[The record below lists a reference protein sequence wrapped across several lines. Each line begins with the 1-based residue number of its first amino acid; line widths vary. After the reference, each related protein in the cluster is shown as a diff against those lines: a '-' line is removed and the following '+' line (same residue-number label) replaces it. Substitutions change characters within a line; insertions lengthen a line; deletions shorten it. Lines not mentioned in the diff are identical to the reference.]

1 MSEKELIRQ
10 INKLPA
16 EAQQEAVDFI
26 EFLSKKYDRPKRK
39 PASSLKKSILLSSFR
54 GMWKDQEDM
63 KDSTKWV
70 RELRKSRYT
79 K

>member
-10 INKLPA
+10 IKKLPV
-16 EAQQEAVDFI
+16 EAQQEAADFV
-26 EFLSKKYDRPKRK
+26 EFLSKKYDRPKRE
-39 PASSLKKSILLSSFR
+39 PGSPLKKSILDSSFR
-54 GMWKDQEDM
+54 GMWKDREDM
-63 KDSTKWV
+63 TDSTKWV